1 MNFKGI
7 INEYFD
13 SCIYYLVTMHL
24 FIILVYINEFL
35 FLINIFNMLM
45 NETFNR
51 KWVLNAHSFHFGKQ

>member
-7 INEYFD
+7 INEYLD

-45 NETFNR
+45 NETFNTI
-51 KWVLNAHSFHFGKQ
+51 NT